1 MQDQITTIHLYWC
14 EITGQ
19 DVRDLPI
26 QFSERHWYEFLKLGC
41 TKEDLKLVVDWMLMQ
56 NKSGRVVYQLLP
68 SKVVGDLE
76 RFCEIRAELRAKQ
89 RNRKQPPTEREK
101 ILQSFRPEIE
111 QMGKGS
117 VRSISEVFKTIKTN

>member
-1 MQDQITTIHLYWC
+1 MTDQITTIHLYWC

-89 RNRKQPPTEREK
+89 RNRRPAPTPKEQ

-111 QMGKGS
+111 QMGKGN
-117 VRSISEVFKTIKTN
+117 VRTIGDVFKTIKTN